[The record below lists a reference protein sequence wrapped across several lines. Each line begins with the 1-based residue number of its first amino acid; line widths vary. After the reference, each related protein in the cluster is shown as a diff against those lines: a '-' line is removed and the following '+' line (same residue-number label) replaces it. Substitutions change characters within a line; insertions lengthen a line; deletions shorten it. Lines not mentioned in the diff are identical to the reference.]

1 MYLLF
6 FQIFG
11 GLRLFKRLR
20 LKFFAN
26 LYKATFIWEA
36 MFIRDLRVLLE
47 VQLKINDDNYKNNS
61 ITGFEDG
68 STQTTRRLRIVYC
81 SETQQVNFHN
91 HFLDPWPQCVFW
103 KMIFKSLE
111 AGIIVIFSLLLKMG
125 AKNSAGRGKLFL
137 KNQLLQSI
145 LLKMQNISWSFTYT
159 HDLICSA

>member
-11 GLRLFKRLR
+11 GPRLFKRLR

-26 LYKATFIWEA
+26 LYKAMFIWEA
-36 MFIRDLRVLLE
+36 MFREPRVLVE
-47 VQLKINDDNYKNNS
+47 VPLKINDDNYNNNS

-68 STQTTRRLRIVYC
+68 TTRRLKIVYC
-81 SETQQVNFHN
+81 SETQQVNFYN
-91 HFLDPWPQCVFW
+91 HFLEPRPQCVFW

-111 AGIIVIFSLLLKMG
+111 AGIIVILSLLLRIG

-145 LLKMQNISWSFTYT
+145 LLRMQNITWSFTYT